1 MADLAGYI
9 RDRCDVPP
17 EEIAWLAGQAQLRK
31 LPRRAQFCRIGQAD
45 HEIAYVE
52 SGILQTFVMAPDGRR
67 IVLDFSFPGGWVVA
81 LETASRDLPS
91 QVCCE
96 AVTPC
101 VLTIFPFEL
110 RKIVVTRHRGWER
123 LAARMTE
130 EAFIRKQH
138 RYFSLRTRSA
148 EERYANLAAEL
159 SAGWQEIPQQ
169 SLASYL
175 DITPQYLSA
184 IKRKCAADSK

>member
-1 MADLAGYI
+1 MADLAAYI
-9 RDRCDVPP
+9 RERCDAPP
-17 EEIAWLAGQAQLRK
+17 EELAWLAGVAQLRK
-31 LPRRAQFCRIGQAD
+31 LPRRAQFCRIGQID

-52 SGILQTFVMAPDGRR
+52 SGIVQTFVMAPDGRR

-101 VLTIFPFEL
+101 VLTTFPFAL
-110 RKIVVTRHRGWER
+110 SRVAVTRHRAWEH
-123 LAARMTE
+123 LAARMVE
-130 EAFIRKQH
+130 EAFIRKQQ
-138 RYFSLRTRSA
+138 RYFSLRTRTA
-148 EERYANLAAEL
+148 EQRYATLATEL
-159 SAGWQEIPQQ
+159 SAGWEAIPQQ
-169 SLASYL
+169 FLASYL

-184 IKRKCAADSK
+184 IKRKYTASSK